1 MRKENQEIKREIQ
14 RLRKY
19 FKNREKKWEEE
30 KKGLTERQLERKI
43 EHEQR
48 RTRKNNIVI
57 TGWRGEGKSKQQ
69 IKT

>member
-1 MRKENQEIKREIQ
+1 MGG
-14 RLRKY
+14 
-19 FKNREKKWEEE
+19 REKGPDWKS
-30 KKGLTERQLERKI
+30 RQLERKI

-57 TGWRGEGKSKQQ
+57 TGCRGEGKSKEQ